1 MLVGFEKLFCE
12 LCDKETVHETMMG
25 FAICQRRQADN
36 FPCMRKRTY
45 EEKPKAEVK
54 ETEVVRNEE
63 VLAFTD

>member
-1 MLVGFEKLFCE
+1 
-12 LCDKETVHETMMG
+12 
-25 FAICQRRQADN
+25 
-36 FPCMRKRTY
+36 MRKRTY